1 MQNGLLMI
9 YTHHVTTPSYVALGL
24 ALRALGRGWRVSIIH
39 FTRDFECLCEV
50 AKSSRLESSLKCRA
64 FGSADRSVGR
74 SAAND
79 EAAQVTAAWQ
89 SARRAIES
97 RAFQLVVLDELM
109 DPLSRGLLDL
119 DQVVQFFKER
129 PRDVTI
135 LITGPDLPELLLEAA
150 DLVTNMVDV
159 TP

>member
-1 MQNGLLMI
+1 MENGLLMI

-50 AKSSRLESSLKCRA
+50 AKSSSLESSLECRTLGPA
-64 FGSADRSVGR
+64 VNSVGR

-79 EAAQVTAAWQ
+79 EATQVAEAWHC
-89 SARRAIES
+89 ARRAIES
-97 RAFQLVVLDELM
+97 RSFRLVVLDELM

-119 DQVVQFFKER
+119 DQVVQFFNDR

-135 LITGPDLPELLLEAA
+135 LITGPNLPDSLLEAA